1 MLFNSID
8 FAIFLPIVFILYWSV
23 NFFKK
28 LSSQNCL
35 LLIAS
40 YLFYGW
46 WEWKFLSLIIIST
59 ITDYLIGLKIHK
71 EDNNFKRKTL
81 LLTSIGINL
90 GILIFFKYCNFFIE
104 NFNTAFSFFG
114 QKFNISSL
122 NIILPVGISF
132 YTFQTLSYTIDIFNK
147 KLIPTKSILEFSAF
161 VSFFPQLVAGPIE
174 RASKLLPQFKN
185 QKSFS
190 FEKAKFGILEIFWGL
205 FKKIVIADN
214 LAKFVDIVF
223 VDIESFSGFPLIWAS
238 IFFTFQIYCDFSG
251 YSSIA
256 IGTAKLFGFELMTN
270 FKRPYLSANFKE
282 FWSRWHISL
291 SSWFRDYVYIPLGG
305 NRKKSLRNK
314 FNVLL
319 TFIVS
324 GFWHGANWTFIL
336 WGAVH
341 GLLISLSRLNPQIK
355 IKTNKIIS
363 IFFVFAMSVFTWII
377 FRADNLS
384 DLIYI
389 YTNIFDFDL
398 NNIIGV
404 STIKKNDFL
413 FMFFLIIFLFSVEII
428 LEKIE
433 GNSNLKTKILSNN
446 NIIIVINSFLI
457 FCIYCFG
464 KFENQEFI
472 YFQF

>member
-114 QKFNISSL
+114 QKFNVSTL

-132 YTFQTLSYTIDIFNK
+132 YTFQTLSYTIDIYNK
-147 KLIPTKSILEFSAF
+147 KLIPTRSILEFSTF

-190 FEKAKFGILEIFWGL
+190 FVKAKFGILEIFWGL

-270 FKRPYLSANFKE
+270 FKRPYLSVSFKE

-319 TFIVS
+319 TFAIS

-341 GLLISLSRLNPQIK
+341 GLLINLGRLNTQ

-433 GNSNLKTKILSNN
+433 RNSNLKTKILCNN
-446 NIIIVINSFLI
+446 NVIIVINSFLI

>member
-1 MLFNSID
+1 MLFNSLD
-8 FAIFLPIVFILYWSV
+8 FAIFLPIVFIIYWSI
-23 NFFKK
+23 NFYKK
-28 LSSQNCL
+28 LSHQNL
-35 LLIAS
+35 IVLIAS

-59 ITDYLIGLKIHK
+59 LTDYFIGLKMSNENHK
-71 EDNNFKRKTL
+71 TKRKAL
-81 LLTSIGINL
+81 LITSICVNL

-114 QKFNISSL
+114 QKFNVNTL

-132 YTFQTLSYTIDIFNK
+132 YTFQTLSYTIDIYRK
-147 KLIPTKSILEFSAF
+147 KLTPTKNIIEFSAF

-174 RASKLLPQFKN
+174 RASKLLPQFKKH
-185 QKSFS
+185 KSFS
-190 FEKAKFGILEIFWGL
+190 FEKAKFGLLEIFWGL

-214 LAKFVDIVF
+214 LAKFVDIVYSD
-223 VDIESFSGFPLIWAS
+223 VETFSGFPLIWAS
-238 IFFTFQIYCDFSG
+238 IFFAFQIYCDFSG

-256 IGTAKLFGFELMTN
+256 IGTAKLFGFDLMTN

-282 FWSRWHISL
+282 FWNRWHISL

-305 NRKKSLRNK
+305 NRKKSVRNK

-319 TFIVS
+319 TFVIS

-341 GLLISLSRLNPQIK
+341 GLLINLGRLNTQ

-363 IFFVFAMSVFTWII
+363 IFFVFVISVFTWIF
-377 FRADNLS
+377 FRAENLS

-389 YTNIFDFDL
+389 YTNIFDVDL
-398 NNIIGV
+398 DNAIGV
-404 STIKKNDFL
+404 SIIKKNDFI
-413 FMFFLIIFLFSVEII
+413 FFLILIIVLMTIEIS

-433 GNSNLKTKILSNN
+433 KNSHIKTKILSNN
-446 NIIIVINSFLI
+446 NYVTAINTLLI
-457 FCIYCFG
+457 FCIYTFG

>member
-1 MLFNSID
+1 
-8 FAIFLPIVFILYWSV
+8 
-23 NFFKK
+23 
-28 LSSQNCL
+28 
-35 LLIAS
+35 
-40 YLFYGW
+40 
-46 WEWKFLSLIIIST
+46 
-59 ITDYLIGLKIHK
+59 
-71 EDNNFKRKTL
+71 
-81 LLTSIGINL
+81 
-90 GILIFFKYCNFFIE
+90 
-104 NFNTAFSFFG
+104 
-114 QKFNISSL
+114 
-122 NIILPVGISF
+122 
-132 YTFQTLSYTIDIFNK
+132 
-147 KLIPTKSILEFSAF
+147 
-161 VSFFPQLVAGPIE
+161 
-174 RASKLLPQFKN
+174 
-185 QKSFS
+185 
-190 FEKAKFGILEIFWGL
+190 
-205 FKKIVIADN
+205 
-214 LAKFVDIVF
+214 

-457 FCIYCFG
+457 FCIY
-464 KFENQEFI
+464 
-472 YFQF
+472 